1 MDILLPDESE
11 FRTYEE
17 GDSFIVPEKSTFE
30 VKVKTYGDY
39 CCSYKDK

>member
-1 MDILLPDESE
+1 MDIRLPNESE

-17 GDSFIVPEKSTFE
+17 GDSFIVPEKSSFE
-30 VKVKTYGDY
+30 VIVKTYGDY